1 LIVAIQTLVPYLVVV
16 SHVIFAF
23 ILLSLFFRR
32 SWGRPV
38 ANFVGKYAI
47 PLAFVAALA
56 ALLGSLFYS
65 EVIGYEPC
73 VLCWWQRVFLYPQ
86 VLIFGIALWKR
97 DTSPFLY
104 AVPLTVFS
112 ALLSTYHSYVYLG
125 GKSLLPCTALGGAC
139 SKVYVLEFGYVTIP
153 LMALTIAFF
162 IFLLAWSHR
171 IYKNENRHA

>member
-1 LIVAIQTLVPYLVVV
+1 VIIAIQTLAPYLVVV
-16 SHVIFAF
+16 SHVLFVI
-23 ILLSLFFRR
+23 ILLALFSHR
-32 SWGRPV
+32 SWGRPIIS
-38 ANFVGKYAI
+38 FVGKQAI
-47 PLAFVAALA
+47 LFAFLITLVALG
-56 ALLGSLFYS
+56 GSLFYS

-86 VLIFGIALWKR
+86 VLIFGLALWKR

-104 AVPLTVFS
+104 AVPLSVFS

-139 SKVYVLEFGYVTIP
+139 SKVYVMEFGYVTIP
-153 LMALTIAFF
+153 LMALTIALF